1 MLCKISSVLELDHSK
16 VNMIGSIPIVFIH
29 SGMVFNGNIAAFQAE
44 VTGSSPVTR
53 FWSYSEVAYHAS
65 LSKMYHEFE
74 SR

>member
-1 MLCKISSVLELDHSK
+1 MGANVPRLARMLCKQFV
-16 VNMIGSIPIVFIH
+16 IGSIPIVSIH

>member
-1 MLCKISSVLELDHSK
+1 MGANVPRLARMRCEQSV
-16 VNMIGSIPIVFIH
+16 IGLIPIVSIH